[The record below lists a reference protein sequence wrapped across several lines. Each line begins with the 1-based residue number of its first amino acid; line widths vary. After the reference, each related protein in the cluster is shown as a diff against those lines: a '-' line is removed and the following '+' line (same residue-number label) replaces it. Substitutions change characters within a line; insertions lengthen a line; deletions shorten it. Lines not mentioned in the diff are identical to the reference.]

1 MCCEKCN
8 MQTVEDSDFSPE
20 DGVTQSSDASN
31 TELEKAKT
39 SLFKKWWVL
48 TIAGVT
54 LIAGI
59 AALLSYRKNRELFSK
74 LLDLIEK

>member
-8 MQTVEDSDFSPE
+8 SHTVEDSDFCPE
-20 DGVTQSSDASN
+20 DGIAQSSDASN
-31 TELEKAKT
+31 TELKKART
-39 SLFKKWWVL
+39 SIFKKWWVW

-59 AALLSYRKNRELFSK
+59 AAVLSYKKDRQLFAK

>member
-8 MQTVEDSDFSPE
+8 SQTVEDSDFCPE
-20 DGVTQSSDASN
+20 DGVTQNSDSSN
-31 TELEKAKT
+31 YVEKARMP
-39 SLFKKWWVL
+39 LCKKWWVW

-59 AALLSYRKNRELFSK
+59 AAVLSYRKDRQIFSK